1 MAMQPANKSA
11 PLGYQALS
19 TAIVK
24 SGSAPALRSLGKTSP
39 SFGQQS
45 QALMSSGALMTLS
58 SANPWHL
65 SRKSRGTQTDG
76 KFTGRM
82 VAQGCWGTG
91 PKKAGVFKKNLPKNI
106 SDKSNTFEAAHH
118 PATQFRRFYER
129 SDLPIS
135 VHHGNSPSIDWKVE
149 PERLDY
155 IYLLPIF
162 FDGLIEKEAP
172 SRPQQRTSGPA
183 PSV

>member
-1 MAMQPANKSA
+1 M
-11 PLGYQALS
+11 
-19 TAIVK
+19 
-24 SGSAPALRSLGKTSP
+24 SGSV
-39 SFGQQS
+39 
-45 QALMSSGALMTLS
+45 SG
-58 SANPWHL
+58 
-65 SRKSRGTQTDG
+65 R
-76 KFTGRM
+76 
-82 VAQGCWGTG
+82 
-91 PKKAGVFKKNLPKNI
+91 
-106 SDKSNTFEAAHH
+106 
-118 PATQFRRFYER
+118 FRRFYER

-135 VHHGNSPSIDWKVE
+135 VHHGNSPSIDWKARSERFSREVE

>member
-58 SANPWHL
+58 S
-65 SRKSRGTQTDG
+65 TDG

-172 SRPQQRTSGPA
+172 YSFLAYKGLQD
-183 PSV
+183 